1 MKRTPTTETAENL
14 SSKEL
19 SKLFLDHLYTEHH
32 WTKEQ
37 LRKLHVPTEE
47 IPLIPLSI
55 FSVRELGS
63 FEAIV
68 KFLHENKS
76 LKLGKI
82 ARLTNRNPRT
92 IWASYNSASRKF
104 KSAFPSLDSEYTI
117 PIDILRGRK
126 LSVLESIVHYLRTSS
141 ALSLT
146 KIAKLL
152 NRDLRTIHTVKT
164 RATRKLDNAQGNVQK
179 NVHRNVQDNEQNDAQ
194 NK

>member
-14 SSKEL
+14 GSKEL
-19 SKLFLDHLYTEHH
+19 SKLFFNHLYTEHH
-32 WTKEQ
+32 WTKQQ
-37 LRKLHVPTEE
+37 LRKLLAPTEE
-47 IPLIPLSI
+47 ISLIPLSI

-76 LKLGKI
+76 LTFGKI
-82 ARLTNRNPRT
+82 ARLTNRNART
-92 IWASYNSASRKF
+92 IWASYSAASKKF
-104 KSAFPSLDSEYTI
+104 KSAFPSLESEYTI
-117 PIDILRGRK
+117 PIDILRTRR

-152 NRDLRTIHTVKT
+152 NRDLRTIDTVKT
-164 RATRKLDNAQGNVQK
+164 RAMRKLNNAQ
-179 NVHRNVQDNEQNDAQ
+179 NE
-194 NK
+194 